1 MANKMGGGPPKGRK
15 TMSILNPMKKD
26 KDGSPRKERPS
37 TTGAKPSFNASS
49 PRATVMMPS

>member
-49 PRATVMMPS
+49 PRAIVMMPS